1 MNKRQKAGLGVGGS
15 SLLMVFIIVCLTTFA
30 TLSLVSANADD
41 KLSIK
46 TAETV
51 SAYYDADGR
60 AAERVQAIEALVQA
74 GQSEQIA
81 AQGLAET
88 TAAGYA
94 FTEAINDRQSLEVT
108 LTVGPTGYV
117 SLPGGSSIPAI
128 GTVTDSY

>member
-81 AQGLAET
+81 PPRT
-88 TAAGYA
+88 P
-94 FTEAINDRQSLEVT
+94 SMM
-108 LTVGPTGYV
+108 
-117 SLPGGSSIPAI
+117 
-128 GTVTDSY
+128 